1 LRRIDDQVAPGLEH
15 HLALQRLLDFILDA
29 VQVEDRPLARV
40 MLQTIAQLGHQFA
53 DELLDLLEILP
64 RVDADLLDTWV
75 DQVAQRAHGQRQ
87 VFIDQRGCAH
97 RLHLPVDLLPQP
109 AQVADVHEYLVTT
122 RTFGSGA
129 QDEATGFLDAFGGDA
144 FGHHLLETLALGLVL
159 DTQGNP
165 DVAGSRHVDQVA
177 RRNRQLRGQP
187 CALGADGVLG
197 HLHHQALPIVYQRA
211 DGLDRVALAGGNFRG
226 MDEGRALQ
234 ADVDERRLH
243 AGQHPHHL
251 ALVDIADDAAAL
263 GTLDVDFLQHT
274 VFHHRHPRLHG
285 GDVHQDLF
293 AHCCSRPMALYGT
306 AEAEGWLDS
315 NGLSARAT
323 GSGEPDERDD
333 SSVSVFFHPAGDS
346 RLVEQLRRLA

>member
-1 LRRIDDQVAPGLEH
+1 RAQYLAPMILVLHVDEVDDDDAADVAQAQLPGDGRGGLEVGLEDGLFEGAMPDEGAGIDVDGGHRLRRVDDQVAPGLEH
-15 HLALQRLLDFILDA
+15 HLALQRLLDFVLDA

-109 AQVADVHEYLVTT
+109 AQVADVHEDLVPA
-122 RTFGSGA
+122 RAFGSGA

-187 CALGADGVLG
+187 RALGADGVLG

-234 ADVDERRLH
+234 ADVDE
-243 AGQHPHHL
+243 
-251 ALVDIADDAAAL
+251 
-263 GTLDVDFLQHT
+263 
-274 VFHHRHPRLHG
+274 
-285 GDVHQDLF
+285 
-293 AHCCSRPMALYGT
+293 
-306 AEAEGWLDS
+306 
-315 NGLSARAT
+315 
-323 GSGEPDERDD
+323 
-333 SSVSVFFHPAGDS
+333 
-346 RLVEQLRRLA
+346 